1 MLCLDQSHR
10 AVVLQGRATTVR
22 MHVLVVQVAWNRE
35 RLQLIQVARKNL
47 DPRAQSA
54 ADGGQK
60 G

>member
-1 MLCLDQSHR
+1 MEPGGES
-10 AVVLQGRATTVR
+10 AT
-22 MHVLVVQVAWNRE
+22 RE